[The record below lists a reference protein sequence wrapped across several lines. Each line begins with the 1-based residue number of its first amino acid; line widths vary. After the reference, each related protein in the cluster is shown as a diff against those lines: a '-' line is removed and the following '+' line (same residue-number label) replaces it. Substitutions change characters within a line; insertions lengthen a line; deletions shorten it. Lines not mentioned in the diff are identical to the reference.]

1 MMSFI
6 SLLESVLGFGG
17 GEEGGL
23 GALTSSGF
31 RIDVP
36 DDRLDGVLSTRRMDI
51 GGDCS
56 CGVEDGDFVGL
67 VMRQGKQQQ
76 AERLTNEN
84 MPDPL
89 RSRDRRHMW
98 LKLRKVPVAGMEQP
112 EVVSSPFIF
121 NLPLLEH
128 SHLEHYRRYFS
139 LIDGPTDD
147 ARRLQ
152 L

>member
-1 MMSFI
+1 MSLI
-6 SLLESVLGFGG
+6 SLSESGLGFVGGGGG

-36 DDRLDGVLSTRRMDI
+36 DDCIDGVLPIRRMDT
-51 GGDCS
+51 GGDFC

-67 VMRQGKQQQ
+67 VVRQGKQQQ

-89 RSRDRRHMW
+89 RSRAGRHMW
-98 LKLRKVPVAGMEQP
+98 LKLRTVPVAGMVQP
-112 EVVSSPFIF
+112 EVSSHFIF
-121 NLPLLEH
+121 T
-128 SHLEHYRRYFS
+128 YM
-139 LIDGPTDD
+139 
-147 ARRLQ
+147 
-152 L
+152 